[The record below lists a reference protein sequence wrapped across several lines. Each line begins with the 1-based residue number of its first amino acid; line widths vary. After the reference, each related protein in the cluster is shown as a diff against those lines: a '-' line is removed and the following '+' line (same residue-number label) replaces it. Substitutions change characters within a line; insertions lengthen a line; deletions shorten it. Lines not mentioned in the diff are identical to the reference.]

1 MAVEELALAA
11 TADEA
16 VLSVNPSESRDN
28 YVVTRII
35 GQTLALIDS
44 VLHACKELC
53 LLHCFRAL
61 ESNVTVNHFG
71 GPR

>member
-1 MAVEELALAA
+1 MAVEGLALAA
-11 TADEA
+11 TADEE

-28 YVVTRII
+28 YVVTCII

-44 VLHACKELC
+44 VLHAYNGLC

-61 ESNVTVNHFG
+61 ESNVTVKHFG